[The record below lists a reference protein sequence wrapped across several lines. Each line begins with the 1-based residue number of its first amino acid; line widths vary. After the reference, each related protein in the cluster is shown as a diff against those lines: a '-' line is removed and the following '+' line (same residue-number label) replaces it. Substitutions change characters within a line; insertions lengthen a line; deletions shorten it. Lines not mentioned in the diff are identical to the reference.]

1 MSLIDDVAA
10 DLGGIRQGQPQ
21 TYTDDPRG
29 SAYGKTWQDS
39 GPTIDLVRRKTTAS
53 ERFQMGINITTQ
65 SYTLYTRLPNGAPP
79 VTERQRI
86 RLDGKTLDV
95 QSVVPIEAPG
105 DEGCIV
111 VAVVV

>member
-1 MSLIDDVAA
+1 MSLIDDVAP

-29 SAYGKTWQDS
+29 GAYGKTWQDA
-39 GPTIDLVRRKTTAS
+39 GAAIDVVRRKTNAS
-53 ERFQMGINITTQ
+53 ERFQMGLDITTQ
-65 SYTLYTRLPNGAPP
+65 TYTLYTRLPDGTPP